1 MRLTDTL
8 NNIGV
13 RVMTLIYST
22 YFTFAIAIL
31 FPPNRAGPE
40 QQHLPS
46 PRTLSRARGSPNA
59 RHTSVPETEGAH
71 QAGVAGLRALGRP
84 DDAREAGTC
93 TGSGVSFPTCDAG
106 NFDGR
111 TMGRRLAWLN
121 RRYRG
126 RGVYRRS
133 SACGASTSK
142 PSQRRPEMYAFQ
154 RRSGMWHILA
164 AFKQK
169 DAAQR
174 HIWCRTAGSATACS
188 TSISSTRS
196 KAFPIFRRS
205 CSTRPCVRRGPVE
218 EDEDRDDG
226 GVGLGPEGDRT
237 ASADPHRDLR
247 QRPATHLR
255 ARGVELERRAAPGT
269 PLLSSTTT
277 PQ

>member
-1 MRLTDTL
+1 
-8 NNIGV
+8 
-13 RVMTLIYST
+13 MTLIYST

-40 QQHLPS
+40 QQRLPS
-46 PRTLSRARGSPNA
+46 PRTLSRARRSPNA

-84 DDAREAGTC
+84 DDAKEAGRC
-93 TGSGVSFPTCDAG
+93 TGSGVSCATCDAG

-126 RGVYRRS
+126 RGVYRMELGMRGLDLQTFPAPPGAVRFPAPLGDVAHPCRLQAERS
-133 SACGASTSK
+133 RTETHLV
-142 PSQRRPEMYAFQ
+142 QDRRVRNRMLYLDIVHEVQGLPDL
-154 RRSGMWHILA
+154 RR
-164 AFKQK
+164 
-169 DAAQR
+169 
-174 HIWCRTAGSATACS
+174 T
-188 TSISSTRS
+188 
-196 KAFPIFRRS
+196 

-218 EDEDRDDG
+218 EDEGRDDG

-237 ASADPHRDLR
+237 ASADPHRER

-255 ARGVELERRAAPGT
+255 ARGMELERGAAPGT